1 MLVYE
6 YTHTFD
12 YFGECLDRS
21 IAACGHFLYFHFNI
35 INHHRSNVL
44 FVEHYWQL
52 YPTHIFHLKYIASVF
67 PPALFRNL
75 LNCSPMQS
83 LSFPST
89 VICL

>member
-44 FVEHYWQL
+44 FVEHY
-52 YPTHIFHLKYIASVF
+52 
-67 PPALFRNL
+67 
-75 LNCSPMQS
+75 
-83 LSFPST
+83 
-89 VICL
+89 